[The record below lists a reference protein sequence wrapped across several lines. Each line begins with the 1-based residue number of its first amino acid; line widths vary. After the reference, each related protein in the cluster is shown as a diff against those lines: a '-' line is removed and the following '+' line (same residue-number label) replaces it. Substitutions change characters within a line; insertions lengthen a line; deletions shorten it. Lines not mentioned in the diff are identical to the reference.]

1 MITRSGLVSSRAGG
15 TGTTRRFTAKGRT
28 IELTAAMVLGK
39 AAVLYTDV
47 PAGTST
53 TLIDLSKVT
62 LEKP

>member
-1 MITRSGLVSSRAGG
+1 
-15 TGTTRRFTAKGRT
+15 
-28 IELTAAMVLGK
+28 MVLGK

-53 TLIDLSKVT
+53 NLIDLAKVT